1 MKPDEHPPAQSP
13 QPVNAPQAPPMVHV
27 MRSVD
32 PARAPV
38 GAEAQR
44 KHQRSRRLYPLLNLS
59 DGEYVVS
66 VVRRHPIGLVVPLV
80 IGSLLIAAV
89 VTLLLSYN
97 DFADGL
103 AIAGQAVSPGVVVLP
118 GLVFILFIAAAMA
131 VSSYVYL
138 RNRFILTN
146 ESIIQ
151 EIQLSLFSRREQTVS
166 LANVEDASYTQK
178 GLLQYA
184 FGYGSIRLS
193 TEGDETTYRFTYVA
207 SPREHVAELNNAV
220 EAFKYGRPIGS

>member
-1 MKPDEHPPAQSP
+1 
-13 QPVNAPQAPPMVHV
+13 
-27 MRSVD
+27 
-32 PARAPV
+32 
-38 GAEAQR
+38 
-44 KHQRSRRLYPLLNLS
+44 
-59 DGEYVVS
+59 
-66 VVRRHPIGLVVPLV
+66 V

-89 VTLLLSYN
+89 VTLLLSY
-97 DFADGL
+97 DDLADGL
-103 AIAGQAVSPGVVVLP
+103 AVAGQSVSPGVVVLP

-193 TEGDETTYRFTYVA
+193 TEGDETTYRFAYVA
-207 SPREHVAELNNAV
+207 NPRDHVAELNNAV